1 METWEAIAV
10 GAIQGLAEFLPISS
24 SGHLKLFQI
33 IYKIEGGT
41 PLALEI
47 ILHIAT
53 LIAVVAVYWRAL
65 FDMIRSPIKS
75 DLKWLVLATIPA
87 VIFALAFKG
96 SINTAA
102 DPGYLGYFFLITCAL
117 LLIAEALA
125 NFQENRHGY
134 VTWFD
139 ALIMGIMQAVGVLP
153 GISRSGAAIS
163 GGLASGL
170 KRKEAADFAFLM
182 SVPAV
187 LGAGVML
194 LKDIF
199 DLAKLNAI
207 SVSAQFSS
215 EISVL
220 GGWKPVTIGFFTAL
234 ACGFAAIKILLF
246 VIKKTSLRWFALYTG
261 FLGGIVILWNFFGQG

>member
-1 METWEAIAV
+1 METWKAIAV

-33 IYKIEGGT
+33 IYNIEGGT

-47 ILHIAT
+47 LLHIAT
-53 LIAVVAVYWRAL
+53 LVAVVVIYWRAL

-87 VIFALAFKG
+87 VIFALAFKDA
-96 SINTAA
+96 INAVA
-102 DPGYLGYFFLITCAL
+102 DSSYLGYFFLITCAL

-139 ALIMGIMQAVGVLP
+139 ALIMGVMQAVGVLP

-163 GGLASGL
+163 GGLAAGL

-194 LKDIF
+194 LKDIY
-199 DLAKLNAI
+199 DLAKLNA
-207 SVSAQFSS
+207 VSMPAQFSS
-215 EISVL
+215 EIAIL
-220 GGWKPVTIGFFTAL
+220 GGWQPVLIGFFTAL
-234 ACGFAAIKILLF
+234 VCGFAAIKIMLF
-246 VIKKTSLRWFALYTG
+246 VMRKASLRWFAMYTG

>member
-1 METWEAIAV
+1 METWKAIAV

-24 SGHLKLFQI
+24 SGHLKLYQI
-33 IYKIEGGT
+33 IYEIEGGA
-41 PLALEI
+41 PLALEV

-53 LIAVVAVYWRAL
+53 LIAVVAIYWRTL

-75 DLKWLVLATIPA
+75 DFKWLVLATIPA
-87 VIFALAFKG
+87 VIFALAFKDA
-96 SINTAA
+96 INAA
-102 DPGYLGYFFLITCAL
+102 ANSNYLGYFFLITCAL
-117 LLIAEALA
+117 LLIAEALS

-139 ALIMGIMQAVGVLP
+139 ALIMGVMQAVGVLP

-194 LKDIF
+194 IKDIY

-215 EISVL
+215 EIAVL
-220 GGWKPVTIGFFTAL
+220 GGWKPVTVGFFTAL
-234 ACGFAAIKILLF
+234 ICGLASIKIMLF
-246 VIKKTSLRWFALYTG
+246 VMKRASLRWFAMYTG

>member
-1 METWEAIAV
+1 METWQAIAI
-10 GAIQGLAEFLPISS
+10 GAIQGVAEFLPISS

-33 IYKIEGGT
+33 IYSIEGGT

-47 ILHIAT
+47 VLHIAT

-65 FDMIRSPIKS
+65 FNMIRSPLKS
-75 DLKWLVLATIPA
+75 DLKWLVLATLPA
-87 VIFALAFKG
+87 VFFVLAFKG
-96 SINTAA
+96 AISTAA
-102 DPGYLGYFFLITCAL
+102 DDGYLGYFFLITCAL

-125 NFQENRHGY
+125 NFQENRHDN
-134 VTWFD
+134 VTLFD

-163 GGLASGL
+163 GGLTAGL

-194 LKDIF
+194 IKDVY

-207 SVSAQFSS
+207 SISAQFSS
-215 EISVL
+215 EIAAL
-220 GGWKPVTIGFFTAL
+220 GGWQPMAIGFFTAL
-234 ACGFAAIKILLF
+234 ACGFVSIKVMLF
-246 VIKKTSLRWFALYTG
+246 VMKRASLRWFAMYTG
-261 FLGGIVILWNFFGQG
+261 FLGGIIILWNFFGQG

>member
-1 METWEAIAV
+1 METWKAIAL

-33 IYKIEGGT
+33 IYSIEGGT

-65 FDMIRSPIKS
+65 YDMIRAPVKS
-75 DLKWLVLATIPA
+75 DLKWLVLATLPA

-96 SINTAA
+96 VISAA
-102 DPGYLGYFFLITCAL
+102 DDPGYLGYLFLITCAL

-125 NFQENRHGY
+125 NFQDNRHDH

-163 GGLASGL
+163 GGLAAGL
-170 KRKEAADFAFLM
+170 KRKETADFAFLM

-194 LKDIF
+194 LKDIY
-199 DLAKLNAI
+199 DLAKLNAV
-207 SVSAQFSS
+207 SMSAQFSS
-215 EISVL
+215 EIAVL
-220 GGWKPVTIGFFTAL
+220 GGWKPVAIGFFTAL
-234 ACGFAAIKILLF
+234 VCGFAAIKVLLF
-246 VIKKTSLRWFALYTG
+246 VIKRASLRWFAMYTG
-261 FLGGIVILWNFFGQG
+261 FLGGIIILWNFFGQH